1 MPGFNPGITVFEPS
15 HSNIVG
21 VHGLEREHPARSK
34 MLTYAGAAT
43 SGLLAALAL
52 QIYLTGAGF
61 DFGALWDNL
70 LSAKPRELRTTGPW
84 WAIAGM
90 AFVVSGGTAAALVRL
105 PFPWRRFRSLRWALG
120 TLIVLLLAHIGHTD
134 AAGSHVLA
142 QGADVAVRLT
152 ALGLAAL
159 IAMFGAYLAARG

>member
-1 MPGFNPGITVFEPS
+1 MPGFNPGIAVFEPS

-21 VHGLEREHPARSK
+21 VHGLERAHPARSK
-34 MLTYAGAAT
+34 MLTYAGAVT

-52 QIYLTGAGF
+52 QIYLSGAGF

-90 AFVVSGGTAAALVRL
+90 AFVVSGG
-105 PFPWRRFRSLRWALG
+105 PPPRWSASPSPG
-120 TLIVLLLAHIGHTD
+120 
-134 AAGSHVLA
+134 AGS
-142 QGADVAVRLT
+142 
-152 ALGLAAL
+152 ALCAGPWAP
-159 IAMFGAYLAARG
+159 